1 MSNIVYWDDSCDLTY
16 NQKNSIKWPDP
27 KPNIVKERRKCNYS
41 FVLLYIMLQIFAF
54 TIDLLFIRLLC
65 IFIDNLT
72 ILFLSSF

>member
-16 NQKNSIKWPDP
+16 NQKNSINWPDP
-27 KPNIVKERRKCNYS
+27 KLNTVEKHCKCSYN
-41 FVLLYIMLQIFAF
+41 FILFYIMLQIFAF
-54 TIDLLFIRLLC
+54 TIDLLFIRILC